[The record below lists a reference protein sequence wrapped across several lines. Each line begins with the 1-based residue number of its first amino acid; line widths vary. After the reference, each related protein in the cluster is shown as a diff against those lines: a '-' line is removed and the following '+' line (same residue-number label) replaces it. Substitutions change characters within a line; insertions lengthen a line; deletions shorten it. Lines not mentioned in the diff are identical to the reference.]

1 MCWRGEF
8 DRGKHCMEGNSFF
21 SQSIF
26 FVAVF
31 VFRFLAAG
39 KPQEEFSANSVLVLL
54 MLPLTNQDNK
64 QNKIQRNKDNK

>member
-21 SQSIF
+21 SQYIF
-26 FVAVF
+26 FVTVF

-39 KPQEEFSANSVLVLL
+39 KPQEEFGANSVLVLL

-64 QNKIQRNKDNK
+64 QNKIQRKKDNK

>member
-1 MCWRGEF
+1 MTEVNTAWKETA
-8 DRGKHCMEGNSFF
+8 F
-21 SQSIF
+21 SHSLFF
-26 FVAVF
+26 FVAVL

-64 QNKIQRNKDNK
+64 QNKIKRNKDNK